1 MIILCIYIYKRNLQI
16 HCIDHEVPS
25 QIPVAFKIKYI
36 GGNLK
41 LEGSIMG
48 RTIVTRHDVR
58 KPMIVKASITEK
70 EPTEDTFDTY
80 KDRLLKYVPAEVV
93 TLYVFL
99 QAAVEQANTP
109 DMLTLL
115 WIIFGVMMVG
125 TWVHLWRVEKVQ
137 NKVQLSISTI
147 AFAVWVFA
155 LGGPFSHMEW
165 YEPIYGGILLPVYT
179 FFVAMIVPPHEIDE

>member
-1 MIILCIYIYKRNLQI
+1 
-16 HCIDHEVPS
+16 
-25 QIPVAFKIKYI
+25 
-36 GGNLK
+36 
-41 LEGSIMG
+41 MG
-48 RTIVTRHDVR
+48 RAIVTRQSL
-58 KPMIVKASITEK
+58 KKAKTLKVSTFKAES
-70 EPTEDTFDTY
+70 TEDTFDTY

-115 WIIFGVMMVG
+115 WIIFGVMLAG

-137 NKVQLSISTI
+137 NKVQLLISTV

-155 LGGPFSHMEW
+155 LGGPFKHMGW
-165 YEPIYGGILLPVYT
+165 YEPIYGGILLPIYT
-179 FFVAMIVPPHEIDE
+179 FFVAMIVPPSES